1 MSNGLSAYLSLFLG
15 GVDGFSRLFIL
26 LGLALAIGNALRF
39 LTSRPSAA
47 VGAHGSPQP
56 NQFFTVPMVLLRG
69 GEPSLWWPFLL
80 LWLGFWLGTG
90 LRPTLWMLAVLLL
103 VLVAVGLGL
112 HLLKSVHGR
121 REDELVSGPTLAVLL
136 TTGFLVLFGL
146 LLTVRLEVVPD
157 PAVGFLG
164 AVNGDAAGN
173 ALTKVIVPAGV
184 LVALLALLAIKLRPG
199 RIRFERPR
207 QDWWHLA
214 GLAVVFVLFAAPL
227 AGDGQLT
234 LAGIATPEF
243 GKIVYLAVLA
253 MMLADHAYGF
263 RIERRKLREARG
275 DLTYAVKSRRH
286 LLYPFVLF
294 GVVGVASTLKSDIGP
309 MIPVFAATV
318 TMMWLVVRAEV
329 TQALDVSRRRGAA
342 RSMAA
347 ARTAWTYTKPMVVPL
362 LALAAVGFL
371 VMLTTS
377 YITTR
382 WETQRNPWVYNW
394 AQSCVDVPSGP
405 PDLPKNTAPCV
416 ESLAG
421 EFASTHSQIAQSL
434 ATIADG
440 GLWGRG
446 LADTTSGR
454 LPAGSTDLVLAVIWS
469 KLGGI
474 VVLLLSALPALL
486 AASLATLSRSSGKA
500 ASPERLFIGGFA
512 GMLAVQFLFVLAATV
527 NAVPHSGIT
536 APFLSYGVQSTVALG
551 AGVIVAVALHYRT
564 EPEPRP
570 ESPPKPLSRLS
581 FSPSLLAFLTCL
593 MLAWGVTVW
602 PYTGLAE
609 NRPFCATARDKVDST
624 ACSTDRIAQSRT
636 SVELVIGGKPQYTR
650 SGAAQT
656 WTPLG
661 QPGIKLDDL
670 AGIVDGSTVSDA
682 LSGTPGTSLGTRL
695 GPPATTAPGRV
706 ELSVDPA
713 IQASTANAL
722 RTPSGPTTPLAGGI
736 VVLDAKSGQV
746 LASASAPTESA
757 STAGAPSMTQQMTDF
772 RDAHQK
778 YYHRKPDGTPD
789 ETRECVDVKAEDRAD
804 CVRWGLR
811 ADPARTAGKPGLP
824 YVGGRTDV
832 EPPSPDV
839 NRAFGQRYGLGSTF
853 KVVVAAAYLRQPG
866 KTAEDLI
873 PAPPVVS
880 LGGRQIFNSG
890 QGHCPGTAPDGTIT
904 LTQALAVSC
913 NTAFVQLAGV
923 VGWKKIEDTATA
935 FGFSLSQADPGHAWL
950 AGTPAGAASVVPQD
964 LAPTDIGNAV
974 LGGGNVEGTPLQMAT
989 VMAAIANDG
998 KVVQPSLLTAVA
1010 DANGGDRR
1018 PITGTTRDVLTKA
1031 QAEQLRQALSA
1042 TTTPP
1047 HGTAKGIGTAD
1058 GRPLW
1063 VKTGTHEVVEG
1074 AAATPKGQFVRQIA
1088 WLVGAFTTAQGPVSF
1103 AVAVET
1109 DDEQA
1114 GAARVRALAQQTID
1128 KVTEVRG

>member
-1 MSNGLSAYLSLFLG
+1 M
-15 GVDGFSRLFIL
+15 FIL
-26 LGLALAIGNALRF
+26 LGLALVIGNALRF
-39 LTSRPSAA
+39 LLNRPSAA
-47 VGAHGSPQP
+47 VGALGRPQP
-56 NQFFTVPMVLLRG
+56 NQFFTVPVVLVRG
-69 GEPSLWWPFLL
+69 GEPSLWWPLLL

-90 LRPTLWMLAVLLL
+90 FRTTLWMLAVLML

-112 HLLKSVHGR
+112 HLLKAVHGR
-121 REDELVSGPTLAVLL
+121 RDDELVSGPALAVLL

-157 PAVGFLG
+157 PSVGFLG
-164 AVNGDAAGN
+164 AVRGDAAGN
-173 ALTKVIVPAGV
+173 ALSKVIVPAAALG
-184 LVALLALLAIKLRPG
+184 LLLAVFAIKLRPG
-199 RIRFERPR
+199 RIKFERPR

-234 LAGIATPEF
+234 LAGIATPEY

-263 RIERRKLREARG
+263 RIERRPIKG

-362 LALAAVGFL
+362 LALATLGFL

-394 AQSCVDVPSGP
+394 AQSCVDVPDGP
-405 PDLPKNTAPCV
+405 PDLPQDTAPCV

-469 KLGGI
+469 KLGGV
-474 VVLLLSALPALL
+474 VVLLLAAVLALL
-486 AASLATLSRSSGKA
+486 AASLASLARPGRA

-512 GMLAVQFLFVLAATV
+512 GMLVVQFLFVLAATV

-564 EPEPRP
+564 EPAPEADHEPVVTP
-570 ESPPKPLSRLS
+570 APLSRLG
-581 FSPSLLAFLTCL
+581 FFPSLLAFLTCV
-593 MLAWGVTVW
+593 MLALSVTVW

-636 SVELVIGGKPQYTR
+636 SVELVIGGKPQYVRT
-650 SGAAQT
+650 GAAQT
-656 WTPLG
+656 WEPLG
-661 QPGIKLDDL
+661 QPEIKLDDL
-670 AGIVDGSTVSDA
+670 AGIVDGSTLSDA
-682 LSGTPGTSLGTRL
+682 LAGTPGTSLGTRL
-695 GPPATTAPGRV
+695 GPPATTTPGRV

-713 IQASTANAL
+713 IQAATATAL
-722 RTPSGPTTPLAGGI
+722 RTASGPTTPLAGGI
-736 VVLDAKSGQV
+736 VVLDSKSGQV

-757 STAGAPSMTQQMTDF
+757 STAAAPAMTQQMTDF
-772 RDAHQK
+772 RTAHQK
-778 YYHRKPDGTPD
+778 YYHRKKDGTPD
-789 ETRECVDVKAEDRAD
+789 EARECADVEPEDRVD

-811 ADPARTAGKPGLP
+811 ADPGKTAAKAGLP

-832 EPPSPDV
+832 TPPSPDV

-853 KVVVAAAYLRQPG
+853 KVVVAATYLRQPNT
-866 KTAEDLI
+866 TAEDVV
-873 PAPPVVS
+873 PAPEVVV
-880 LGGRQIFNSG
+880 LGGKQIHNAGGSA
-890 QGHCPGTAPDGTIT
+890 CPGTTWQGTIT

-913 NTAFVQLAGV
+913 NTAFVQLAGAL
-923 VGWKKIEDTATA
+923 GWKKIEETATA
-935 FGFSLSQADPGHAWL
+935 LGFSLFPADQEHAWL
-950 AGTPAGAASVVPQD
+950 AGTAAGAASVVPKD
-964 LAPTDIGNAV
+964 LGPAEIGNAV
-974 LGGGNVEGTPLQMAT
+974 LGGGHVEGTPLQMAT

-998 KVVQPSLLTAVA
+998 KVVQPSLVTAVA

-1018 PITGTTRDVLTKA
+1018 PVIGTTRDVLTKP
-1031 QAEQLRQALSA
+1031 QAEQLRLALSA
-1042 TTTPP
+1042 TTTA
-1047 HGTAKGIGTAD
+1047 GTAQGVGAFD

-1063 VKTGTHEVVEG
+1063 VKTGTHEVIEG
-1074 AAATPKGQFVRQIA
+1074 DAAAPKGQFVRQIA
-1088 WLVGAFTTAQGPVSF
+1088 
-1103 AVAVET
+1103 
-1109 DDEQA
+1109 
-1114 GAARVRALAQQTID
+1114 
-1128 KVTEVRG
+1128 